1 MAQGIQT
8 STHSSG
14 AIRNITPSDSTDLPL
29 GVSRLIR
36 CGGGGDLSVVDLT
49 GETVVIPSVLAGE
62 PLPIEVT
69 RINQTGTTATLI
81 TALF

>member
-1 MAQGIQT
+1 MAGIQT

-14 AIRNITPSDSTDLPL
+14 AVRNITPNDSTDLPL
-29 GVSRLIR
+29 GVCRAIR
-36 CGGGGDLSVVDLT
+36 VGGAGDLSVVDLT

-62 PLPIEVT
+62 TLPVEAT
-69 RINQTGTTATLI
+69 RISATGTTATLI